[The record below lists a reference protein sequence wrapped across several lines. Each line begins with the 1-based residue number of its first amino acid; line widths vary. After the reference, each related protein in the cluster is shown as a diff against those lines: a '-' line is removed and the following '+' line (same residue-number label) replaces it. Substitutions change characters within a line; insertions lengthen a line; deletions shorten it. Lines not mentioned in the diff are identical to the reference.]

1 MVVVYEMKYCGRPC
15 HDQDYCVCGLTK
27 EMFEQIF
34 PMARK
39 RGKSFGVYEI
49 DQQEYA
55 LARREHKCAEGHR
68 GFTVQTDPSISIEE
82 DLARRDLTV
91 NAIAK
96 DLETNTYLDP
106 YGGKEDLKHGVLRAI
121 GSSFAEDPLRVYRVA
136 RLAAILSFTVEP
148 ETLQMMHKLKT
159 ELKSLSKERVMT
171 EFQKAL
177 LSPSPRIFFDV
188 LKTAQVLDVHFPEI
202 QALIGVP
209 QPEQYHPEGDA
220 YQHTMLALQSA
231 VSLTQQPEIRYAVL
245 VHDFGKGKTPPKEYP
260 HHIDHE
266 KKGVEEV
273 EKLSQRLG
281 VPKRWKKCGKMA
293 ALFHGKAGIFSQMR
307 VAKQVDFLDM
317 LSRSTLGLDG
327 MEIVVQADQMGKKQ
341 GKREINLAHVG
352 HQMLEQVKGKTIAQE
367 HLDWPDTKRKE
378 KIREERIRWL
388 SAYDASQRRENPM
401 NRKSEKGSIVVYV
414 LVTMVIFTIICIGV
428 FVRSTSK
435 QQLQL
440 ETLGRLQN
448 VYQGDQTAQEAYQ
461 QYVGGDVIPIYTA
474 EQFYQ
479 IASGSTLNI
488 QDKNYTMSKGKTY
501 YLQQD
506 IVIDKDVSS
515 ILKMA
520 QNHEIELIGQ
530 GHSVSV
536 TINGNTDVYLEKN
549 QWKIEILFTTAQ
561 SGVGYYADTDGDGKV
576 DGIIYADLAVGNQ
589 GSGQWGDSDGKYTIP
604 TVTEGLKDY
613 SISQESYTGNFG
625 TKAVISPTG
634 TGEERFYIMALT
646 DIDGKTNGTYYDW
659 YNAAYDKGIRDW
671 STITSGD
678 FGTGKTNTATMIAK
692 WNAKAYGNQ
701 DTCSSHKDMWGQ
713 IQTKVKDGWFV
724 PSRAEWAAFAG
735 ELGITSSNYDNF
747 GLRKFYWSSSIYNAN
762 GAWGAYFNDGFMGRN
777 YFNGR
782 VNGSGCVRLGA
793 TF

>member
-106 YGGKEDLKHGVLRAI
+106 YGGREDLKHGVLRAI
-121 GSSFAEDPLRVYRVA
+121 GSSYAEDPLRVYRVA
-136 RLAAILSFTVEP
+136 RLAATLSFTVEP
-148 ETLQMMHKLKT
+148 ETLQMMQKLKP

-202 QALIGVP
+202 QALVGVP

-220 YQHTMLALQSA
+220 YQHTMLALQST

-281 VPKRWKKCGKMA
+281 VPKRWKKCGEMA

-388 SAYDASQRRENPM
+388 SAYAASQRRENPM

-474 EQFYQ
+474 DQFYQ

-520 QNHEIELIGQ
+520 QNHEIEIIGQ
-530 GHSVSV
+530 GHMVSSTV
-536 TINGNTDVYLEKN
+536 NGTTYVYLEEN
-549 QWKIEILFTTAQ
+549 QWEKESPFTTAQ
-561 SGVGYYADTDGDGKV
+561 SGVGYYADTDRDGTV
-576 DGIIYADLAVGNQ
+576 DGVIFADKAVGNQ
-589 GSGQWGDSDGKYTIP
+589 GSGKWNDSDGVYTIP
-604 TVTEGLKDY
+604 KVTEGLKDY
-613 SISQESYTGNFG
+613 SISQKSYTGKFG
-625 TKAVISPTG
+625 TKPVISPTG

-646 DIDGKTNGTYYDW
+646 DIDGKTNGTSGTSYDW
-659 YNAAYDKGIRDW
+659 YHAAYDKGISEW
-671 STITSGD
+671 STITSEE

-692 WNAKAYGNQ
+692 WNATAYGAQ
-701 DTCSSHKDMWGQ
+701 DTCSDHKDMWGQ

-735 ELGITSSNYDNF
+735 ELGITSSNYGNF
-747 GLRKFYWSSSIYNAN
+747 GLSYYYWSSSLFTTNTAWSATFGNGYLYYYINYNL
-762 GAWGAYFNDGFMGRN
+762 
-777 YFNGR
+777 
-782 VNGSGCVRLGA
+782 SVRLGA